1 MNLFVEELLAHI
13 KQEWDRAL
21 TDADG
26 PREARFICQS
36 LDPAATFA
44 LFAGLDAHRLH
55 WLKGHQVEC
64 HFRVATRLWEDWCKT
79 STSDDLDQQMGA
91 LGALGPNVER
101 RWIDEEDRLT
111 WYRNRTRA
119 PGSDGLVVVLVGL
132 DHATDQGGLADFHC
146 VDEGRLWQSMGR
158 GFESWAERL
167 RDRLALD
174 GAGSETL
181 DLVLQQLF
189 QVRPLRL
196 GRLADFLERQVIA
209 GKTLNSLQDVLE
221 GVCSGLPFWE
231 IPPLL
236 AAGGGSALKR
246 QKGAAALKGADA
258 FISHRRYKTLAG
270 QKKDWKKIAAWL
282 DSADF
287 EVPTTLD
294 GAAGYADADEY
305 RETLR
310 AFIYE
315 ADGNARERLL
325 QTDALPLLQVL
336 KQRTKEPNGDEKDK
350 PEKVKALSGN
360 SFEVLLQAVWLTLER
375 LAKAAHGRDL
385 AEVLKDVRIE
395 LISFAHDLHADGDD
409 GAGDQARDL
418 MRGCLGGLESVFEA
432 IDWRLPRDS
441 DQARLPNAQWDLKIP
456 LTLELGLD
464 TIKLSVGRA
473 RPAIQF
479 RVLVISQD
487 GYLDQQAVFKWI
499 FGPTQQERVRYRC
512 AQEVLEQWNQAAHP
526 ARVLPAWRIPTE
538 LMTALY
544 FAADADEAHR
554 LLGQALTG
562 LAPLDLMAGLPP
574 DQLDPG
580 LSALTEQLI
589 VAYRNWLSC
598 AVASGYYQAQ
608 TQHWVTV
615 LDAYERLAVAVLDP
629 KRLGS
634 TELLRRFYKAF
645 LVVDETADANDHTLR
660 VALAWGLSPA
670 LLELTQAQVW
680 YLQNGFPEA
689 VAELSRGRDGK
700 SLFRR
705 LFALA
710 EIQRPLAG
718 LVDRH
723 RHLSAEIKSFGLLHY
738 LGSAPDTGK
747 SLAVQTLLR
756 DDEGADEGRVSEILT
771 VSDPRHEERELV
783 VRVLDEYLLLYPFA
797 EDGLRILAV
806 NVKEL
811 ATILAGVDAFLKDYL
826 AESRHD
832 WPAFHCT
839 VTVYSTAASPLA
851 MEHRLALWRNE
862 VMEKHREEGRPLV
875 LCVGHRFAPKAKV
888 ADLLKREARCYD
900 LAFLFHFLQG
910 DLQGD
915 ADPADP
921 FQYHFNDWCA
931 GQFPISDYPRP
942 TRAGDPQRRQSLL
955 SSRRL
960 RIQTRHADL
969 SARLC
974 NPGSANSD
982 HVIFGQ
988 IDYGP
993 WAEIV
998 AGLHRKA
1005 QWVACIDPFVDKR
1018 LISSADASPERKIVG
1033 FASGLGAYGELN
1045 LSISTEQDTLA
1056 SLSSLVVDRL
1066 TEILPHAASA
1076 GFEAMAVRVVN
1087 EAEEVIGLASL
1098 RAVVGDGE
1106 KVREVIGFAAIRRAL
1121 AEPRTESTLAMCQ
1134 LLPVDSLQHWF
1145 KGAVT
1150 ELRPDLLQLSLELR
1164 EGDCPLVRAVVV
1176 ECKLGLKNAERLSH
1190 ALEQV
1195 QDGLGHLTQLLAPSR
1210 GDLRRPGFDRR
1221 YWWAQLHRALTSRA
1235 VVTLPEQ
1242 RWRDLDRALEGLAEG
1257 DFEVQWQ
1264 AAVFTFWSD
1273 EAGNAPS
1280 VTPYPL
1286 PPGSVQAPF
1295 TVPPDFAVLHVALGY
1310 EGLAALFAETRPAPL
1325 LTLGAAAIRLRPNG
1339 RGAEVAAHGAPPSGA
1354 APGGEG
1360 PLGGGSA
1367 AGAAGAQ
1374 TSDSLTAQ
1382 PIASEPVPTPP
1393 SPQVPA
1399 AVESVGPPVV
1409 DPSPSVAD
1417 TVLPSPAPTPELI
1430 ITLPVEIPKVP
1441 DAQWPQV
1448 PEKILIGTRGGGPE
1462 PVYWHFG
1469 HQELSNR
1476 HILIFGYPGSGKTY
1490 AIQCLLAEMAHQH
1503 LRSLIIDYT
1512 DGFLPGQ
1519 VEPYFAQIAAPK
1531 SHYVMTDGLPL
1542 APFRRQRQV
1551 IDPSLPP
1558 REEQAYEVATRVQ
1571 SIFASIFTMGD
1582 QQSAALIR
1590 AIESGLDEDPLFRLR
1605 DLPLRLRDGSQYG
1618 ESLAGKLEPL
1628 IRAEPFREGESPNWE
1643 AVLGASAHWVQILQL
1658 KGRSREIQKMVTEF
1672 VLWDLYDYACNT
1684 GSKYCPLPIVLDEI
1698 QNLNHRS
1705 DSPIDK
1711 MLREGRKF
1719 GLAMMLAT
1727 QTASNFTQDQR
1738 GRLFLAGHKLFFK
1751 PATTEVGF
1759 FAQLLA
1765 EATGVSRSDWA
1776 ERLSRLEKGQC
1787 YSLGSVLTSSGA
1799 LKEQAVLVSVTAL
1812 DKRGLRVPHT
1822 TMDHTE
1828 A

>member
-13 KQEWDRAL
+13 KGEWDRAL
-21 TDADG
+21 SDAG
-26 PREARFICQS
+26 GTRESRFICQS
-36 LDPAATFA
+36 LDPAVTFA
-44 LFAGLDAHRLH
+44 LFAALDEHRLH
-55 WLKGHQVEC
+55 WLKEHQIEC
-64 HFRVATRLWEDWCKT
+64 HFRVATGLWEDWCKT
-79 STSDDLDQQMGA
+79 HPESDLDQQMAA
-91 LGALGPNVER
+91 LGALGPNGAR
-101 RWIDEEDRLT
+101 LWIDEEDRLT
-111 WYRNRTRA
+111 WYRSRTRA

-132 DHATDQGGLADFHC
+132 DHATDQGGLIDFHC
-146 VDEGRLWQSMGR
+146 VDEARLWQFMER
-158 GFESWAERL
+158 GFESWASRL

-174 GAGSETL
+174 AAGSENL
-181 DLVLQQLF
+181 DLVLRELF
-189 QVRPLRL
+189 MVRPLRL
-196 GRLADFLERQVIA
+196 GRLADFLECQVIA
-209 GKTLNSLQDVLE
+209 GQPLASLQDVLE
-221 GVCSGLPFWE
+221 GVCAALPAWG

-236 AAGGGSALKR
+236 TVTGGGALKG
-246 QKGAAALKGADA
+246 KKSAAALKDADA
-258 FISHRRYKTLAG
+258 FISHRRYKTASG
-270 QKKDWKKIAAWL
+270 QKKDWDKIATWFA
-282 DSADF
+282 DPDF
-287 EVPTTLD
+287 ELPTTLD
-294 GAAGYADADEY
+294 GAPAYADADDY
-305 RETLR
+305 RETLH

-315 ADGNARERLL
+315 ADADARERLL
-325 QTDALPLLQVL
+325 QTDAVPLLRVL
-336 KQRTKEPNGDEKDK
+336 KQRVKPDGEEKEKKET
-350 PEKVKALSGN
+350 VKSLSGN

-385 AEVLKDVRIE
+385 AEVLKEVRIE

-418 MRGCLGGLESVFEA
+418 LRGCLGGLEAVFEDM
-432 IDWRLPRDS
+432 DWRLPRDA
-441 DQARLPNAQWDLKIP
+441 DQALLPSRQWDLKVP
-456 LTLELGLD
+456 LTLTLGLN
-464 TIKLSVGRA
+464 TIKLGVGRS

-479 RVLVISQD
+479 KVLVGSQD
-487 GYLDQQAVFKWI
+487 GHLDQQAVFKWV
-499 FGPTQQERVRYRC
+499 FGATQPERVRYRC
-512 AQEVLEQWNQAAHP
+512 AQEVLKLWDQAAHP
-526 ARVLPAWRIPTE
+526 ARVLPAWRIQSE

-544 FAADADEAHR
+544 FAADGDEAQR
-554 LLGQALTG
+554 LLGQALTA
-562 LAPLDLMAGLPP
+562 LASFDLMTGLPT
-574 DQLDPG
+574 DQLDP
-580 LSALTEQLI
+580 ALRTLTGQLI
-589 VAYRNWLSC
+589 AAYRDWLTC
-598 AVASGYYQAQ
+598 AVAAGYYEAQ
-608 TQHWVTV
+608 RRHLVAV
-615 LDAYERLAVAVLDP
+615 LNAYEQLAVAVLDP
-629 KRLGS
+629 RRLGS

-645 LVVDETADANDHTLR
+645 LVVDETVGANDHTLP

-689 VAELSRGRDGK
+689 VAELSGGRDGK

-710 EIQRPLAG
+710 EIQRPLAA
-718 LVDRH
+718 LVDQH

-738 LGSAPDTGK
+738 LGAAPATGK

-756 DDEGADEGRVSEILT
+756 DDEGADAGRVSQILT
-771 VSDPRHEERELV
+771 VSDPRQEERALV
-783 VRVLDEYLLLYPFA
+783 VRVLDEYLALYPFA
-797 EDGLRILAV
+797 QDGLRILAV

-811 ATILAGVDAFLKDYL
+811 ATILAGVDTFLKTYL
-826 AESRHD
+826 DESRDD

-851 MEHRLALWRNE
+851 MENRLALWRNE
-862 VMEKHREEGRPLV
+862 VMEKHREAGRPLI
-875 LCVGHRFAPKAKV
+875 LGVGHRYAPKVKV
-888 ADLLKREARCYD
+888 ADLLKREARLYD

-915 ADPADP
+915 ADPADA
-921 FQYHFNDWCA
+921 FEYHFNDWCG
-931 GQFPISDYPRP
+931 GQFPIGDYPRP
-942 TRAGDPQRRQSLL
+942 TRSGDPQRRQSLL

-969 SARLC
+969 SARLV
-974 NPGSANSD
+974 NPGSANRD

-998 AGLHRKA
+998 AALHRKA

-1018 LISSADASPERKIVG
+1018 LISGADASPARKIVG

-1045 LSISTEQDTLA
+1045 LTISTEQDTLK
-1056 SLSSLVVDRL
+1056 SLSALVVDRL

-1121 AEPRTESTLAMCQ
+1121 AEPQTQPAAAMCQ

-1145 KGAVT
+1145 DGAAID
-1150 ELRPDLLQLSLELR
+1150 LRPDLLQLSLQLR
-1164 EGDCPLVRAVVV
+1164 DDDIPLVRAVLV
-1176 ECKLGLKNAERLSH
+1176 ECKLGLRNPARLAH

-1195 QDGLGHLTQLLAPSR
+1195 QEGLSHLTQLLAPSR

-1235 VVTLPEQ
+1235 VVTLPESH
-1242 RWRDLDRALEGLAEG
+1242 WRALDSALEGLAEG
-1257 DFEVQWQ
+1257 TFEIRWQ
-1264 AAVFTFWSD
+1264 AAVFTFWTD
-1273 EAGNAPS
+1273 EAGP
-1280 VTPYPL
+1280 VPDLTPYVL
-1286 PPGSVQAPF
+1286 PAGTVQPPF
-1295 TVPPDFAVLHVALGY
+1295 AVPPDFAITHVALGY

-1325 LTLGAAAIRLRPNG
+1325 LTLGETAIRLRPS
-1339 RGAEVAAHGAPPSGA
+1339 ESAAGSASTAAAAAGSAPGGAPPAASDPAPVTPA
-1354 APGGEG
+1354 AP
-1360 PLGGGSA
+1360 PPTA
-1367 AGAAGAQ
+1367 V
-1374 TSDSLTAQ
+1374 TSPAD
-1382 PIASEPVPTPP
+1382 PDPMVPTVTLAPP
-1393 SPQVPA
+1393 VAPEIQPTSPPTPEATPAVPA
-1399 AVESVGPPVV
+1399 AGPTRPV
-1409 DPSPSVAD
+1409 DP
-1417 TVLPSPAPTPELI
+1417 PA
-1430 ITLPVEIPKVP
+1430 VP
-1441 DAQWPQV
+1441 GGRGQWSQV
-1448 PEKILIGTRGGGPE
+1448 PEKILIGTSGNGTE

-1469 HQELSNR
+1469 HPQLPNR

-1490 AIQCLLAEMAHQH
+1490 AIQCLLAEMAHQR

-1519 VEPYFAQIAAPK
+1519 MEPHFAEVAAPK

-1542 APFRRQRQV
+1542 APFRRQRQE
-1551 IDPSLPP
+1551 IDPSQPP
-1558 REEQAYEVATRVQ
+1558 REEQPYEVATRIQ

-1582 QQSAALIR
+1582 QQTAALIR
-1590 AIESGLDEDPLFRLR
+1590 AIETGIEEDPEFRLR
-1605 DLPLRLRDGSQYG
+1605 NLPLRLRDGTLHG
-1618 ESLAGKLEPL
+1618 ESLANKLEPL

-1658 KGRSREIQKMVTEF
+1658 KGRAREIQKMVTEF

-1684 GSKYCPLPIVLDEI
+1684 GSKHRPIPIVLDEI

-1765 EATGVSRSDWA
+1765 EATGVSKSDWA

-1787 YSLGSVLTSSGA
+1787 YSLGWALTSSGA
-1799 LKEQAVLVSVTAL
+1799 LKERAVLVSITPL
-1812 DKRGLRVPHT
+1812 EQRVLGGT
-1822 TMDHTE
+1822 NG
-1828 A
+1828 